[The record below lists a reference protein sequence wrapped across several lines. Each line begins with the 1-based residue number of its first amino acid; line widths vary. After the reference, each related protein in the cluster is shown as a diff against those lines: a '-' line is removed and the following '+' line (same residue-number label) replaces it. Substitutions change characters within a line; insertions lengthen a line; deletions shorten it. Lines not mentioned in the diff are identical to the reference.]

1 MTTQVNNM
9 NTDFRPKTFDQV
21 IGQEEIKENLKLKI
35 TAFKKTQKSPVHM
48 LFLGFSGAGKTTLA
62 NVVANEMGVTFHQ
75 VMATRIKNWND
86 FYSILRNVE
95 ENDVLFIDEIHAL
108 SGDVQENLYGVM
120 EDFKCTIEDKNLQ
133 RQRIINLP
141 KFTLIGATTHTGDLK
156 AALLSRFQYK
166 GQLVPYTVDELTNMV
181 ITAGDRVYGL
191 DIPYDIALRI
201 AQLSRKTAR
210 VCYTLLR
217 HFVDIAEASTPGKVS
232 KDMLNKTLLYKMLR
246 LHQIDPIVGL
256 DYASRKYIVNLIRE
270 SRPIGSKSLANLCQ
284 EQESTVISMI
294 EPFLLSE
301 INLEFVNPST
311 GQTSIVKSPF
321 VRITSKGRIA
331 LEAAYKYIKLCQS
344 LQKQGW
350 FNNESLNVKPE

>member
-9 NTDFRPKTFDQV
+9 NTDFRPKLLDQV
-21 IGQEEIKENLKLKI
+21 VGQEEIKENLKLKI
-35 TAFKKTQKSPVHM
+35 TAFKKTNKSVVHM

-75 VMATRIKNWND
+75 VMATRIKNWDD

-133 RQRIINLP
+133 RQRIVSLP
-141 KFTLIGATTHTGDLK
+141 KFTLIGATTHSGDLK

-166 GQLVPYTVDELTNMV
+166 GQLVPYTVEELTKMV
-181 ITAGDRVYGL
+181 ISAGERVYDL

-217 HFVDIAEASTPGKVS
+217 HFVDIAEASTPGKVTR
-232 KDMLNKTLLYKMLR
+232 DILNKTLLYKMLR

-256 DYASRKYIVNLIRE
+256 DYASRKYVVNLIRE
-270 SRPIGSKSLANLCQ
+270 ARPIGSKSLANLCQ
-284 EQESTVISMI
+284 EQDSTITSMI

-301 INLEFVNPST
+301 ILLEYVNPST
-311 GQTSIVKSPF
+311 GQTIEIKSPF

-331 LEAAYKYIKLCQS
+331 LESAHKYIKLCQS

-350 FNNESLNVKPE
+350 FNNESLNIKSE

>member
-35 TAFKKTQKSPVHM
+35 AAFKKTRKSVVHM

-75 VMATRIKNWND
+75 IMATRIKNWND

-108 SGDVQENLYGVM
+108 SKDVQENLYGVM

-133 RQRIINLP
+133 RQRIISLP
-141 KFTLIGATTHTGDLK
+141 KFTLIGATTHTGDLNT
-156 AALLSRFQYK
+156 ALLSRFQYK
-166 GQLVPYTVDELTNMV
+166 GQLVPYTVEELTNMV
-181 ITAGDRVYGL
+181 MTAGDRVYNL
-191 DIPYDIALRI
+191 DIPYDIAYRI

-217 HFVDIAEASTPGKVS
+217 HFVDIAEASTPGRVTQE
-232 KDMLNKTLLYKMLR
+232 MLNKPLLYKMLR

-256 DYASRKYIVNLIRE
+256 DYASRKYIITMLRE
-270 SRPIGSKSLANLCQ
+270 SRPIGSRSIANMIQ

-294 EPFLLSE
+294 EPFLLSD
-301 INLEFVNPST
+301 ICLEFINPT
-311 GQTSIVKSPF
+311 NNQTTVINSPF

-350 FNNESLNVKPE
+350 FNNETLSVKSE

>member
-9 NTDFRPKTFDQV
+9 DTDFRPKTFDQV
-21 IGQEEIKENLKLKI
+21 IGQEEIKENLRLKI
-35 TAFKKTQKSPVHM
+35 AAFKKTQKSVVHM

-86 FYSILRNVE
+86 FYAILRNVE

-108 SGDVQENLYGVM
+108 SSDVQENLYGVM

-166 GQLVPYTVDELTNMV
+166 GQLVPYTVDELTNMA
-181 ITAGDRVYGL
+181 ITAGERVYNL
-191 DIPYDIALRI
+191 DIPEDIARRI

-210 VCYTLLR
+210 ICYTLLR
-217 HFVDIAEASTPGKVS
+217 HFVDIAEASTPGRVTR
-232 KDMLNKTLLYKMLR
+232 DMLTKTLLYKMLR

-256 DYASRKYIVNLIRE
+256 DYASRNYITKMLRE
-270 SRPIGSKSLANLCQ
+270 SRPLGSRSIANMCQ

-294 EPFLLSE
+294 EPFLLSD
-301 INLEFVNPST
+301 ITLEYVNPAN
-311 GQTSIVKSPF
+311 GQTVVIISPF

-350 FNNESLNVKPE
+350 FNNETLSVKPE

>member
-9 NTDFRPKTFDQV
+9 NTDFRPTKFDQV

-35 TAFKKTQKSPVHM
+35 TAFKKTQKSVVHM

-133 RQRIINLP
+133 RQRIVSLP
-141 KFTLIGATTHTGDLK
+141 RFTLIGATTHTGDLK
-156 AALLSRFQYK
+156 TALLSRFQYK
-166 GQLVPYTVDELTNMV
+166 GQLVPYTVEELTEMV
-181 ITAGDRVYGL
+181 ITAGERVYNL
-191 DIPYDIALRI
+191 DIPRDIALRI

-217 HFVDIAEASTPGKVS
+217 HFVDIAEASTPGKVT
-232 KDMLNKTLLYKMLR
+232 KDMLDKPLLYKMLR

-256 DYASRKYIVNLIRE
+256 DYASRNYIVKLIRE
-270 SRPIGSKSLANLCQ
+270 SRPIGSKSLANICQ
-284 EQESTVISMI
+284 EQESTLIAMI
-294 EPFLLSE
+294 EPFLLSD
-301 INLEFVNPST
+301 INLEYVNPST
-311 GQTSIVKSPF
+311 GQTNVIKSPF

-331 LEAAYKYIKLCQS
+331 LEASYKYIKICQS